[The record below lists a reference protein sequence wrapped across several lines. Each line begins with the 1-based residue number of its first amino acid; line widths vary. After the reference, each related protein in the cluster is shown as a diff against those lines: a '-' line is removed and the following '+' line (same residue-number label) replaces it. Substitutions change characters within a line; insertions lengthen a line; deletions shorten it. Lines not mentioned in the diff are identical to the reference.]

1 VADGAE
7 GDAEGERQRGRIGH
21 GARLMPIALEV
32 QSGSRAGERP
42 MYDKSVIAI
51 GRHPGSDL
59 QFDPNV
65 DLLVSAH
72 HAEIR
77 EVGGRCTIRDVGS
90 RNGTF
95 VNGQRISAET
105 ELADGDEVMFGAGGP
120 RAVVR
125 RVASVAR
132 SAATDAAPAALAG
145 NASAA
150 AVAPA
155 PPAPRSPLDATMPP
169 AGAGA
174 AAAGSVGGSPSASGA
189 GAGSGA
195 GSGRVRPTGAPTT
208 DERVRIAVKRHTRVL
223 RGTMAALLVVLVAG
237 VGGAYWLGI
246 GKSADGR
253 TPPRQALLDTAT
265 ARERLESM
273 DIRAI
278 SARND
283 AGVAFVATELDGKP
297 YGSTAFGVT
306 PSGLLVTN
314 RHNVRAD
321 DGSAPTRMVVQFANT
336 DVLLPAHVVTTS
348 GDDSVDLALIQI
360 DRPGRYPVVS
370 GVAASTASL
379 EVGTPV
385 VTIGY
390 PHSLDTPMEGNV
402 VKTSLSGGIVSKHL
416 ERVLQIDAYA
426 SHGSS
431 GSPVFDE
438 RGYVVGV
445 IYGGE
450 RDSGGRIVYAVPSER
465 IVRML
470 PPDARGILKE

>member
-1 VADGAE
+1 
-7 GDAEGERQRGRIGH
+7 
-21 GARLMPIALEV
+21 MPIALEV

-42 MYDKSVIAI
+42 TYDKSVIAI

-77 EVGGRCTIRDVGS
+77 EVGGRCTIHDVGS

-95 VNGQRISAET
+95 VNGQRISGET

-120 RAVVR
+120 RAIVR

-132 SAATDAAPAALAG
+132 SAAPPAPAA
-145 NASAA
+145 
-150 AVAPA
+150 
-155 PPAPRSPLDATMPP
+155 PRTSQSPLDATMPP
-169 AGAGA
+169 PAS
-174 AAAGSVGGSPSASGA
+174 GSV
-189 GAGSGA
+189 
-195 GSGRVRPTGAPTT
+195 RVRPTGAPST
-208 DERVRIAVKRHTRVL
+208 DERVRIAVRRHTRVL

-246 GKSADGR
+246 GTSADGR

-265 ARERLESM
+265 ARERLASM

-306 PSGLLVTN
+306 PAGLLVTN

-348 GDDSVDLALIQI
+348 GDDSIDLALIQI

-370 GVAASTASL
+370 GVAASTTPL

-431 GSPVFDE
+431 GSPVFDG

-450 RDSGGRIVYAVPSER
+450 RESGGRIVYAVPSEK
-465 IVRML
+465 IVDLL
-470 PPDARGILKE
+470 PAGARGIVREH